1 MIIVTNV
8 TFIFVF
14 LEYLYM
20 SKSNIMKTVVIGGNF
35 AGLTAALELKR
46 KGKNEQEVVLIDKS
60 PLFLFIPSLIW
71 VPFGRR
77 DIKDISFRK
86 DTLLKKKG
94 VDFIHAE
101 AIKVDTEKQVVV
113 TSKGNI
119 NYDHLVIATGP
130 KVKYDI
136 APGVKEF
143 AHYIGTPNGAMKTRN
158 ALEEFKKNPGP
169 IVIGAT
175 QNAGCMGAA
184 YEFLF
189 NVEKWLRE
197 QNIRKKV
204 DLYWITPET
213 FLGHFGIEG
222 ITGGETMLKSFM
234 KMFNIHYRTEVGVK
248 EVLKDK
254 VVLTTGEE
262 LNSNFTMLMPPFV
275 GVDFVKNS
283 LGLKATEA
291 GYIPVTDE
299 YRHVELPNVWAAG
312 IAVDVKLP
320 FKPGKVPFSG
330 PKTGYPSDETGKIVA
345 ENIYRISKGETKLK
359 KKAWGKI
366 PGICVMDAGKKEV
379 IILSDTLF
387 KPRKFAVMIPNVF
400 YDFSK
405 ILFEKY
411 FLWKTRHGLSQLP

>member
-1 MIIVTNV
+1 
-8 TFIFVF
+8 
-14 LEYLYM
+14 
-20 SKSNIMKTVVIGGNF
+20 MKTVVIGGNF

-46 KGKNEQEVVLIDKS
+46 KGKKENEVVLIDKS

-77 DIKDISFRK
+77 EIKDISFRK
-86 DTLLKKKG
+86 DELLRKKG
-94 VDFIHAE
+94 VEFMNTE
-101 AIKVDTEKQVVV
+101 AIKVDPKKKIVV
-113 TSKGNI
+113 TSKGDVA
-119 NYDHLVIATGP
+119 YDHLVIATGP
-130 KVKYDI
+130 KVKYDV
-136 APGVKEF
+136 APGVQEF
-143 AHYIGTPNGAMKTRN
+143 AHYIGTPNGAMKTRA
-158 ALEEFKKNPGP
+158 ALEEFKKDPGP

-197 QNIRKKV
+197 QKIRKKV

-234 KMFNIHYRTEVGVK
+234 KMFNIRYRTEVGVK
-248 EVLKDK
+248 EVYKDR
-254 VVLTTGEE
+254 VELSTGEV
-262 LNSNFTMLMPPFV
+262 LPSKFTMLMPPFV
-275 GVDFVKNS
+275 GVDFVQNS
-283 LGLKATEA
+283 PDLHATQT
-291 GYIPVTDE
+291 GYIPVTND
-299 YRHVELPNVWAAG
+299 YRHVDYPDIWAAG

-320 FKPGKVPFSG
+320 FTPGKVPFSG

-345 ENIYRISKGETKLK
+345 ENIHRVSRGETKLK
-359 KKAWGKI
+359 EKAWGKI

-411 FLWKTRHGLSQLP
+411 FLWKTKHGLSYLP